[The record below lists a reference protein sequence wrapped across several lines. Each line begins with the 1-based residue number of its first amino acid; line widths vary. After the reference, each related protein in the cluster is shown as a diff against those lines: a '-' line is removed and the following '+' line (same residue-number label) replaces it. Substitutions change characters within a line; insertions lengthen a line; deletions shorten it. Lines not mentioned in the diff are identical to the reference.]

1 MVLGFFPINFLKYA
15 FSPLP
20 EGILRELLYE
30 NDAPRYPNHHRVR
43 LSIMSPGLHHEIW
56 IPFIPPDDMSV
67 ERVLIS
73 IERVLQSDKKWL
85 FARTMRVTFV
95 HAALPVGNGRLG
107 VSKRQLSS
115 SWVEMLGRKKS
126 VIQIHRDEHDMCC
139 ARAIVVTVAQLNLAP
154 AKRKG
159 TPWHEKVR
167 RYTSVQVRLA
177 KELLA
182 EAGIGAD
189 EPCGLPEWEKFQSV
203 LSKKNFSLVVVSRD
217 SFNTIVYHGGDG
229 KLVCLYLAD
238 NHYNVIT
245 RLPAFLGA
253 RYVCGHCF
261 GRSRSAAH
269 HRCKLSCE
277 FCRGKSTCRWEGDGE
292 LCSACGITFRN
303 ATCLAG
309 HVARGI
315 CDVRVACPTCGK
327 WYKKKL
333 ASGAEGTH
341 TCGHDYCPVCHDMMP
356 KGHEC
361 YMQPAKTCKDE
372 FKIRPYVF
380 YDFESMMLEDGRHQ
394 PNLCVVH
401 RVSLPMEEGITCSCG
416 SCF

>member
-1 MVLGFFPINFLKYA
+1 
-15 FSPLP
+15 
-20 EGILRELLYE
+20 
-30 NDAPRYPNHHRVR
+30 
-43 LSIMSPGLHHEIW
+43 
-56 IPFIPPDDMSV
+56 
-67 ERVLIS
+67 
-73 IERVLQSDKKWL
+73 
-85 FARTMRVTFV
+85 MRVTFV
-95 HAALPVGNGRLG
+95 HAALPVGSGRLG

-126 VIQIHRDEHDMCC
+126 VIQILRDEHDMCC
-139 ARAIVVTVAQLNLAP
+139 AQAIVVAVSQLNRAP

-159 TPWHEKVR
+159 TPCHEKVR

-189 EPCGLPEWEKFQSV
+189 KPCGLPEWEKFQSV
-203 LSKKNFSLVVVSRD
+203 LSKKSFSLVVVSRD
-217 SFNTIVYHGGDG
+217 SFNTVVYHGGDG

-277 FCRGKSTCRWEGDGE
+277 FCGGKSTCRWEGDGE

-309 HVARGI
+309 HVALCI
-315 CDVRVACPTCGK
+315 CDVRVACVTCGK

-333 ASGAEGTH
+333 ASGAESTH
-341 TCGHDYCPVCHDMMP
+341 TCGHDYCPVCHAMMP
-356 KGHEC
+356 KGHKC
-361 YMQPAKTCKDE
+361 YMQSAKTWKDE

-380 YDFESMMLEDGRHQ
+380 YDFESMMLEDGRHS
-394 PNLCVVH
+394 PTYASYTECALAA
-401 RVSLPMEEGITCSCG
+401 
-416 SCF
+416 